1 VELEGTLA
9 GDERLARIRGLLDR
23 DGRVRI
29 APLAVELEVS
39 EMTIR
44 RDLQELE
51 AMGCARRVRGG
62 AMAVGPEPFADRH
75 RHRARAKAQ
84 IAAKL
89 VRMVPSTGSIGI
101 DASSTLLRLA
111 NSLAGGRDLI
121 VVTNALETFR
131 ALSGKAGITAH
142 CTGGTL
148 EPRTGS
154 LVGPLACRGAT
165 QVLLQRFF
173 MSAASIDPVI
183 GPSETSLDE
192 AEVKRAFVGVAAEVV
207 LAVDSS
213 KLSTRATGM
222 SVGWERIDM
231 LVTELDPTDERLD
244 PYRGLAAIR

>member
-1 VELEGTLA
+1 MDLEGTLA
-9 GDERLARIRGLLDR
+9 GDGRQSRIRALLDR

-29 APLAVELEVS
+29 APLALELDVS

-51 AMGCARRVRGG
+51 ALGCARRVRGG
-62 AMAVGPEPFADRH
+62 AMAVGPELFADRH

-84 IAAKL
+84 VAGKL

-111 NSLAGGRDLI
+111 NSLAGGRDLTI
-121 VVTNALETFR
+121 VTNALETFR
-131 ALSGKAGITAH
+131 AVSGKPGITAH

-173 MSAASIDPVI
+173 MSAAAVDPAI
-183 GPSETSLDE
+183 GPSESSLDE
-192 AEVKRAFVGVAAEVV
+192 AEVKRAFVSVAAEMV

-213 KLSTRATGM
+213 KLSTRATGV
-222 SVGWERIDM
+222 SVAWDRIDV
-231 LVTELDPTDERLD
+231 LVTELDPDDTRLD
-244 PYRGLAAIR
+244 PYRDLAAIR